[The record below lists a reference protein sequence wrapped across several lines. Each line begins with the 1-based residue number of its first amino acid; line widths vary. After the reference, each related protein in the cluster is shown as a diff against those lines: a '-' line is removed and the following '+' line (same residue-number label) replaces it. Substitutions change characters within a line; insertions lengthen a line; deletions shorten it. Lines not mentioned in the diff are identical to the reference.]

1 MKDIMSY
8 PGSEQIRSDADKISK
23 LYSDWK
29 KDPMHWTN
37 NKRKL
42 HGYCVLRGRV
52 NRKDRFEPPK
62 FMVHKLMAH
71 MLPNIEQVMSCAV
84 KDAIDETIEKFVDI
98 RDVNIGDTT
107 HRSFTEVST

>member
-8 PGSEQIRSDADKISK
+8 PGSEQIQSDADKISK

-29 KDPMHWTN
+29 KDPRHWTN

-42 HGYCVLRGRV
+42 HGYGVLRGRV

-62 FMVHKLMAH
+62 FMVRKLMAH
-71 MLPNIEQVMSCAV
+71 MLPNIEQVISSAT
-84 KDAIDETIEKFVDI
+84 KDAIDETIDKLADI
-98 RDVNIGDTT
+98 RDINIGDAT
-107 HRSFTEVST
+107 HFKRGKS